1 MIIAIDGPAGAGKS
15 TIARRLGEEL
25 GLFFL
30 DTGAMYRAVTL
41 EVLRRGLDP
50 SDGAAAAR
58 VAEEVRLSFDADG
71 VVLGGSSVAREVR
84 SPEVDGAVSLVAV
97 HPGVRRALVA
107 QQRRVAEELGGAV
120 AEGRDVTTV
129 VFPAADHRFYLDA
142 SPAERARRRAAQLGT
157 PEREEEIR
165 RGIEERD
172 RIDSTREDSPL
183 VLGEGVERID
193 TDRLGP
199 DEVLAELLRRVR
211 GGVRG

>member
-15 TIARRLGEEL
+15 TIARRLGAEL

-50 SDGAAAAR
+50 ADGAAAAR
-58 VAEEVRLSFDADG
+58 VADEVELGFDEEG
-71 VVLGGSSVAREVR
+71 VVIDGRSAAREVR
-84 SPEVDGAVSLVAV
+84 SAEVDGAVSVVAA
-97 HPGVRRALVA
+97 HPEVRRALVA
-107 QQRRVAEELGGAV
+107 QQRRVAERLGGAV

-129 VFPAADHRFYLDA
+129 VFPRAEHRFFLDA
-142 SPAERARRRAAQLGT
+142 SPAERARRRAAQLGA
-157 PEREEEIR
+157 PEREAEIR

-183 VLGEGVERID
+183 VLGEGVTRID
-193 TDRLGP
+193 TDPLDADG
-199 DEVLAELLRRVR
+199 VLAELLRRVR
-211 GGVRG
+211 GEGPR